1 VCLDREVILFV
12 DSEFSGG
19 RHILQFETC
28 LSGSLTSS
36 HTSVIKKS
44 HIQSSSET
52 RRERES
58 CPSLEGRGVSPPT
71 RKSPY
76 LLFGNL
82 VHISPVYVRVAPSAF
97 YSARIVTAYVILY
110 ECRLLI
116 CAAYANNS

>member
-52 RRERES
+52 RRERKAVQVWRADQEES
-58 CPSLEGRGVSPPT
+58 LSFIWKLGPYLACLCPS
-71 RKSPY
+71 
-76 LLFGNL
+76 
-82 VHISPVYVRVAPSAF
+82 SPVCV
-97 YSARIVTAYVILY
+97 L
-110 ECRLLI
+110 
-116 CAAYANNS
+116 

>member
-44 HIQSSSET
+44 HIQSSSRQEGSGKLSKFGGP
-52 RRERES
+52 RGVPADQEES
-58 CPSLEGRGVSPPT
+58 LSFIWKLGPYLACLCPS
-71 RKSPY
+71 
-76 LLFGNL
+76 
-82 VHISPVYVRVAPSAF
+82 SPVCV
-97 YSARIVTAYVILY
+97 L
-110 ECRLLI
+110 
-116 CAAYANNS
+116 